1 MNKVLNFVRR
11 TIAAIKSY
19 QLTQIKLKLKF
30 IDLSFAPSH
39 FHHGIARLSFQ
50 KCRPMW

>member
-19 QLTQIKLKLKF
+19 KLTQIKLKLKF

-39 FHHGIARLSFQ
+39 FYHGIACL
-50 KCRPMW
+50 